1 MFQNYLVLIAVKKYI
16 KYFSATTWID
26 SGKSNRMWEE
36 NIEYETKLD
45 SNFRPRLAD
54 QHVIPEINFKGR
66 CLMKDNIL
74 TPKIVINLYI
84 SYTLIPQLRNLNTDF
99 TLDIR

>member
-1 MFQNYLVLIAVKKYI
+1 MFQNYLVFIAVKKYI
-16 KYFSATTWID
+16 KYFSATTW
-26 SGKSNRMWEE
+26 KSNRMWEE

-45 SNFRPRLAD
+45 SNFTPRLVY

-66 CLMKDNIL
+66 CLIKDNIPI
-74 TPKIVINLYI
+74 PKNVINLYI

>member
-1 MFQNYLVLIAVKKYI
+1 MFQNYLVFIAVKKYI

-26 SGKSNRMWEE
+26 SWKSNRMWEE

-45 SNFRPRLAD
+45 SNFTPSLID
-54 QHVIPEINFKGR
+54 QHIIPEINFKGR
-66 CLMKDNIL
+66 CLIKDNIPI
-74 TPKIVINLYI
+74 PKNAINLYI

>member
-1 MFQNYLVLIAVKKYI
+1 
-16 KYFSATTWID
+16 
-26 SGKSNRMWEE
+26 MWEE

-45 SNFRPRLAD
+45 SNFTPSLVD
-54 QHVIPEINFKGR
+54 QHIIPEINFKGR
-66 CLMKDNIL
+66 CLIKDNIPI
-74 TPKIVINLYI
+74 PKNAINLYI